1 MTNGIA
7 WIGAHHYSPKSAEL
21 PGMLGG
27 ISLTAARGLEPD
39 EFLMAL
45 GADPDELEARI
56 RFRDLTVPVGR
67 PGESSPRVNP
77 VMYGAC
83 GEWVYVLEDWGMASW
98 STGFR
103 KVEAMWPRPGEE
115 VVCLSENRFSLP
127 ARILHVPGDEK
138 VRQAEFGAD
147 TGEGSALDDALSAS
161 GAVFPAIA
169 DAGEA
174 AVVAYY
180 EEHGPRL
187 PEAVFTAVGDYCGL
201 SVDEWAVQS
210 GELPGVVIPMP

>member
-7 WIGAHHYSPKSAEL
+7 WIGAHHSTPKTAALS
-21 PGMLGG
+21 GMLGG
-27 ISLTAARGLEPD
+27 ISLTVARGLEPD
-39 EFLMAL
+39 DFLMAL
-45 GADPDELEARI
+45 GADPDDLDARI
-56 RFRDLTVPVGR
+56 PFRELAVPAGR
-67 PGESSPRVNP
+67 PGGPSPRVNP

-103 KVEAMWPRPGEE
+103 KLEAMRPRPGDE
-115 VVCLSENRFSLP
+115 VVAVSENRFSP
-127 ARILHVPGDEK
+127 AARVLHVPGDEQ
-138 VRQAEFGAD
+138 VRQAEFGAT
-147 TGEGSALDDALSAS
+147 TGEDSALDAALRAA
-161 GAVFPAIA
+161 GAIFPAIA
-169 DAGEA
+169 DVGEA

-201 SVDEWAVQS
+201 SVDETTVKA
-210 GELPGVVIPMP
+210 GGLPGAVIPMP